1 MKAFFKLILC
11 FGFVLS
17 LSAQESSSLNR
28 TVSPSIEFTPTENE
42 ITVRFSV
49 FNKEQVNKSIRYQA
63 VVVTKTKDN
72 EIVDRIEKTEDQV
85 LNNGEFIDLGTINA
99 SLVNADNIVGF
110 LLIYEDDQIVGQE
123 VVDAQKTD
131 LLSSISTLN
140 TTVARSSDFEAAL
153 LRTLVIDETKTKRGR
168 DFFSEFYLKFKAN
181 NVEST
186 EVVKIREELAI
197 ANNTLIKVIAGDD
210 IIFQFFLSPR
220 FNFIEEATNQ
230 TVITLNQ
237 YFQQQNRLKDETFK
251 YE

>member
-1 MKAFFKLILC
+1 MI

-17 LSAQESSSLNR
+17 VGAQENSSLNR
-28 TVSPSIEFTPTENE
+28 TVSPSIEFEPTENE

-49 FNKEQVNKSIRYQA
+49 FNKEQFDKSIRFQA

-72 EIVDRIEKTEDQV
+72 EIVDRIEKTEDQI
-85 LNNGEFIDLGTINA
+85 LGNGEFIDLGTIDA

-110 LLIYEDDQIVGQE
+110 LLIYEDNKIVGQE
-123 VVDAQKTD
+123 VVDAQKSE

-153 LRTLVIDETKTKRGR
+153 LRTLVTDETETNRER
-168 DFFSEFYLKFKAN
+168 DFISEFYLKFKAN

-210 IIFQFFLSPR
+210 VIFQFFLSPR

>member
-123 VVDAQKTD
+123 VVDAQK
-131 LLSSISTLN
+131 N
-140 TTVARSSDFEAAL
+140 
-153 LRTLVIDETKTKRGR
+153 
-168 DFFSEFYLKFKAN
+168 
-181 NVEST
+181 
-186 EVVKIREELAI
+186 
-197 ANNTLIKVIAGDD
+197 
-210 IIFQFFLSPR
+210 
-220 FNFIEEATNQ
+220 
-230 TVITLNQ
+230 
-237 YFQQQNRLKDETFK
+237 
-251 YE
+251 